1 MDENTELRDSCDKG
15 VRLQDDRDVDVT
27 VNMGNSTAINDR
39 IV

>member
-1 MDENTELRDSCDKG
+1 MGENIELWDSCDMG
-15 VRLQDDRDVDVT
+15 VRLQDDRDVGVT